1 MTKKKIMIRLISI
14 IAVVVLIIKGKGL
27 LETRK
32 AEIANESLPS
42 TGSVT
47 VPVVKVKQGTM
58 QSRVPFLAQIV
69 SDKSIKLSTK
79 LAGYV
84 EKVFVEEAQKVK
96 KGEVLVRIDAI
107 ELNSNIDALKATLN
121 AQLNDLELAKSIY
134 ARNKKLYAI
143 GGLAKEQLDISD
155 VSLKSKFSIVENTK
169 QKIAQ
174 LEHQLSYLQIVAPFD
189 GEIDAILL
197 HEGDLAASGKA
208 ILSMSNAK
216 QKLLFSYAPVKASVI
231 KKEQDVFMED
241 EQVGYVKSI
250 YTTSQNGLI
259 TAEVTVTK
267 EIALPTGSSVNIEVL
282 TKEAK
287 GCIVPSDTVLHK
299 KESTFVMAY
308 AEGKFSPTKITIEMQ
323 DANRMLI
330 TPCPKTPIAQ
340 ASEVKLAQLPAYDK
354 VTITGLGVEK

>member
-1 MTKKKIMIRLISI
+1 MSKKKIIIRLVAIV
-14 IAVVVLIIKGKGL
+14 AVVILIITAKGL

-32 AEIANESLPS
+32 TEIANESLPS
-42 TGSVT
+42 SGSVT
-47 VPVVKVKQGTM
+47 VPVVNAKQGTM
-58 QSRVPFLAQIV
+58 QNKVPFLAQIV

-96 KGEVLVRIDAI
+96 KGDVLVRIDAI

-121 AQLNDLELAKSIY
+121 AQSNDLELAKSIY
-134 ARNKKLYAI
+134 ARNQKLFAI
-143 GGLAKEQLDISD
+143 GGLAKEQLDISR
-155 VSLKSKFSIVENTK
+155 VSLKAKSSIMENTK

-174 LEHQLSYLQIVAPFD
+174 LNHQLSYLTIVAPFD

-231 KKEQDVFMED
+231 KKEQDVFME
-241 EQVGYVKSI
+241 EEKVGYVKSI
-250 YTTSQNGLI
+250 YTTSKNGLI
-259 TAEVTVTK
+259 SAEVTLTK
-267 EIALPTGSSVNIEVL
+267 KIALPTGSSVNIEVL
-282 TKEAK
+282 TKESK
-287 GCIVPSDTVLHK
+287 GCIVPSDTILHK
-299 KESTFVMAY
+299 KESIFVMSY
-308 AEGKFSPTKITIEMQ
+308 AEGKFSPMKVKVEME
-323 DANRMLI
+323 DSNRILI
-330 TPCPKTPIAQ
+330 SPCPKTPIAQ

-354 VTITGLGVEK
+354 INIIGAKK

>member
-1 MTKKKIMIRLISI
+1 MTKKKIIIRFISI

-32 AEIANESLPS
+32 AQISNESLPS
-42 TGSVT
+42 SGSVT
-47 VPVVKVKQGTM
+47 VPVVKVQQGIM
-58 QSRVPFLAQIV
+58 QNKVPFLAQID

-84 EKVFVEEAQKVK
+84 EKVLVEEAQKVK

-121 AQLNDLELAKSIY
+121 AQRNDLALAKSIY
-134 ARNKKLYAI
+134 DRNVKLFNI
-143 GGLAKEQLDISD
+143 GGLAKEQLDISS
-155 VSLKSKFSIVENTK
+155 VTLKVKSSTMENTK

-174 LEHQLSYLQIVAPFD
+174 LDHQFSYLQIVAPFD

-208 ILSMSNAK
+208 ILNMSNAK
-216 QKLLFSYAPVKASVI
+216 QKLLFSYAPAQGSVI
-231 KKEQDVFMED
+231 KKEQDVFMND

-250 YTTSQNGLI
+250 YTTSKNGLI
-259 TAEVTVTK
+259 SAEVTLTK
-267 EIALPTGSSVNIEVL
+267 SIALPTGSSVNIEVL
-282 TKEAK
+282 TQEAK
-287 GCIVPSDTVLHK
+287 GCIVPSDTLLHK
-299 KESTFVMAY
+299 KESTFVMTY
-308 AEGKFSPTKITIEMQ
+308 AEGKFSPLKVKIEMQ
-323 DANRMLI
+323 DSNRMLI
-330 TPCPKTPIAQ
+330 SPCPTTPIAQ

-354 VTITGLGVEK
+354 VNILGAKK